1 MSSRVGGRTRL
12 GTRFFSGTA
21 RASDQRIPRE
31 CSKSARLA
39 TQRGRHAAAIVPDLQ
54 LTRDAARRVCAS
66 FAPAHRILIPLR
78 PLTGHS
84 QLVSLSRPSRISV
97 YPALFRPTFSL
108 VPCPLVLAPP
118 STFSFGD
125 INPSPSPPPRAL
137 CSLTLLFPPPHSH
150 GNFFLFYAALYRCS
164 CLLTHSLLQF
174 FRRSLRS
181 SRGVS
186 PSSLL
191 FLSFVRGKRSCSH
204 PSYGFLSIL
213 PIQLY
218 IHPSPAPGLVVPF
231 ICLPSPHHDRAH
243 HLHHISNLAHI
254 LSAAVSQ
261 TLKSFLGN

>member
-1 MSSRVGGRTRL
+1 MRQLRARAQNPYSPSPPNRPQSVSQSLSPVPHLRLSRVL
-12 GTRFFSGTA
+12 PSHVLA
-21 RASDQRIPRE
+21 RI
-31 CSKSARLA
+31 
-39 TQRGRHAAAIVPDLQ
+39 
-54 LTRDAARRVCAS
+54 
-66 FAPAHRILIPLR
+66 
-78 PLTGHS
+78 
-84 QLVSLSRPSRISV
+84 
-97 YPALFRPTFSL
+97 
-108 VPCPLVLAPP
+108 PCPLVLAPP

-125 INPSPSPPPRAL
+125 INPSPSPPRAL

-186 PSSLL
+186 PSSLF
-191 FLSFVRGKRSCSH
+191 FLSFVRGQT
-204 PSYGFLSIL
+204 I
-213 PIQLY
+213 
-218 IHPSPAPGLVVPF
+218 V
-231 ICLPSPHHDRAH
+231 LPSVLRISLYPTYPTLHPPFPRHRVGRPVYLSSIPHHDRAH